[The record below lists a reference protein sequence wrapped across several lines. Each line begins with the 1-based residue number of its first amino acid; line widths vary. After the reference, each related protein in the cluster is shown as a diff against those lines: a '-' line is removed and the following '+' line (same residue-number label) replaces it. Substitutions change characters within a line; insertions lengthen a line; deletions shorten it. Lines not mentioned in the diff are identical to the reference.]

1 MKRIIKY
8 IDPKV
13 IAVTGG
19 IGSGQTTVSNLFQK
33 LGCKII
39 DVDIKAKQIIQKDE
53 LLQKELKKSFGN
65 EIFFKDGSLN
75 RKELAHLAF
84 RDEAKTLELN
94 KIIHPRM
101 VAEVIEEMETA
112 RFSQRY
118 PLIIVDAALIY
129 EISIEKMFDAV
140 IVVFANLNTRIKRVM
155 ERDDLKWTEV
165 LARVQRQIPLEEKK
179 SWADYVVDNNGAK
192 EDLHKQVDNVY
203 EELISDIKTAKLIR
217 V

>member
-8 IDPKV
+8 KNPKV
-13 IAVTGG
+13 VAVTGG
-19 IGSGQTTVSNLFQK
+19 IGSGQSTVCSLFQN

-39 DVDIKAKQIIQKDE
+39 DVDIKAKQIIQKDV
-53 LLQKELKKSFGN
+53 LLQKDLKKSFGA

-75 RKELAHLAF
+75 RKHLAHLAF

-101 VAEVIEEMETA
+101 VSEVIEEMETA

-118 PLIIVDAALIY
+118 PLIIVDAALIF

-140 IVVFANLNTRIKRVM
+140 IVVFANLNNRIKRVM
-155 ERDDLKWTEV
+155 ERDGLKRGEV
-165 LARVQRQIPLEEKK
+165 LARVRRQIPLEEKK
-179 SWADYVVDNNGAK
+179 AWADFVIDNNGTK
-192 EDLHKQVDNVY
+192 DDLKKQTDIIFEDLID
-203 EELISDIKTAKLIR
+203 DIQTVRRIR

>member
-8 IDPKV
+8 KNPKV
-13 IAVTGG
+13 VAVTGG
-19 IGSGQTTVSNLFQK
+19 IGSGQSTVCSHFQN

-39 DVDIKAKQIIQKDE
+39 DVDIKAKQIIQKDV
-53 LLQKELKKSFGN
+53 LLQKDLKKSFGA

-75 RKELAHLAF
+75 RKHLAHLAF

-101 VAEVIEEMETA
+101 VSEVIEEMETA

-118 PLIIVDAALIY
+118 PLIIVDAALIF

-140 IVVFANLNTRIKRVM
+140 IVVFANLNNRIKRVM
-155 ERDDLKWTEV
+155 ERDGLKRGEV
-165 LARVQRQIPLEEKK
+165 LARVRRQIPLEEKK
-179 SWADYVVDNNGAK
+179 AWADFVIDNNGTK
-192 EDLHKQVDNVY
+192 DDLKKQTDIIFEDLID
-203 EELISDIKTAKLIR
+203 DIQTVRRIR

>member
-1 MKRIIKY
+1 MKRIINYKN
-8 IDPKV
+8 PKV

-19 IGSGQTTVSNLFQK
+19 IGSGQSTVCDLFQN

-39 DVDIKAKQIIQKDE
+39 DVDIKAKQIIQKDV
-53 LLQKELKKSFGN
+53 LLQKDLKKAFGN
-65 EIFFKDGSLN
+65 EIFFKDGKLN
-75 RKELAHLAF
+75 RKHLAHLAF

-118 PLIIVDAALIY
+118 PLIIVDAALIF

-140 IVVFANLNTRIKRVM
+140 IVVFANLNNRINRVM
-155 ERDDLKWTEV
+155 ERDDLKRTEV
-165 LARVQRQIPLEEKK
+165 LARVRRQIPLEEKK
-179 SWADYVVDNNGAK
+179 AWADFVIDNNGTTD
-192 EDLHKQVDNVY
+192 DLKKQTNKIF
-203 EELISDIKTAKLIR
+203 EKLIGDIQIAKR
-217 V
+217 IRI

>member
-8 IDPKV
+8 TNPKV
-13 IAVTGG
+13 VAVTGG
-19 IGSGQTTVSNLFQK
+19 IGSGQSTVCQVFHG

-39 DVDIKAKQIIQKDE
+39 DVDIKAKQIIQKDNS
-53 LLQKELKKSFGN
+53 LQKELKKAFGN

-75 RKELAHLAF
+75 RKQLAHLAF
-84 RDEAKTLELN
+84 RDEVKTLELN

-101 VAEVIEEMETA
+101 VAEVVEEMETA

-118 PLIIVDAALIY
+118 PLIIVDAALIF

-140 IVVFANLNTRIKRVM
+140 IVVYAKLEDRLKRVM
-155 ERDDLKWTEV
+155 KRDDLKRAEV
-165 LARVQRQIPLEEKK
+165 LARVRRQIPLEDKK
-179 SWADYVVDNNGAK
+179 SWADYLIDNNGTPD
-192 EDLHKQVDNVY
+192 DLNKQVERIF
-203 EELISDIKTAKLIR
+203 EELVSNIKTAKRIR

>member
-8 IDPKV
+8 TNPKV

-19 IGSGQTTVSNLFQK
+19 IGSGQSTVCQIFQN

-39 DVDIKAKQIIQKDE
+39 DVDIKAKQIIQKDNS
-53 LLQKELKKSFGN
+53 LQKELKKAFGS

-75 RKELAHLAF
+75 RKHLAHLAF
-84 RDEAKTLELN
+84 RDEVKTLELN

-101 VAEVIEEMETA
+101 VAEVVEEMETA

-118 PLIIVDAALIY
+118 PLIIVDAALIF

-140 IVVFANLNTRIKRVM
+140 VVVYAKLNERVKRVM
-155 ERDDLKWTEV
+155 ERDDLKRAEV
-165 LARVQRQIPLEEKK
+165 LARVRRQIPLEDKK
-179 SWADYVVDNNGAK
+179 TWADFVIDNNGTPDDLK
-192 EDLHKQVDNVY
+192 KQVERIFEDLM
-203 EELISDIKTAKLIR
+203 SDIQTAKRIR

>member
-8 IDPKV
+8 TNPKV

-19 IGSGQTTVSNLFQK
+19 IGSGQSTVCQIFQS

-39 DVDIKAKQIIQKDE
+39 DVDVKAKQIIQKDKS
-53 LLQKELKKSFGN
+53 LKKELRKAFGD

-75 RKELAHLAF
+75 RKHLAHLAF
-84 RDEAKTLELN
+84 RDQAKTLELN

-101 VAEVIEEMETA
+101 VAEVVEEMETA
-112 RFSQRY
+112 RFSERY
-118 PLIIVDAALIY
+118 PLIIVDAALIF

-140 IVVFANLNTRIKRVM
+140 IVVYAKLDKRLKRVM
-155 ERDDLKWTEV
+155 VRDDLKRAEV
-165 LARVQRQIPLEEKK
+165 LARVQRQIPLEDKK
-179 SWADYVVDNNGAK
+179 AWADYTIDNNGTT
-192 EDLHKQVDNVY
+192 EDLKKQVESIF
-203 EELISDIKTAKLIR
+203 EELVSDIKTAKRIR

>member
-1 MKRIIKY
+1 MRKIIKY
-8 IDPKV
+8 TNPKV
-13 IAVTGG
+13 VAVTGG
-19 IGSGQTTVSNLFQK
+19 IGSGQSTVCNLFQN

-39 DVDIKAKQIIQKDE
+39 DVDIKAKQIIQKDISLQRE
-53 LLQKELKKSFGN
+53 LRKVFGS

-75 RKELAHLAF
+75 RKQLAHLAF

-118 PLIIVDAALIY
+118 PLIIIDAALIF
-129 EISIEKMFDAV
+129 EISIEKMFDV
-140 IVVFANLNTRIKRVM
+140 LIVVYAYLDNRIKRVM
-155 ERDDLKWTEV
+155 ERDDLKRAEV
-165 LARVQRQIPLEEKK
+165 LARVSRQIPLEDKK
-179 SWADYVVDNNGAK
+179 EWADFFIDNNGTTDHLK
-192 EDLHKQVDNVY
+192 KQTEQIY
-203 EELISDIKTAKLIR
+203 EELISDIQTEKRIR

>member
-1 MKRIIKY
+1 MKKIIKY
-8 IDPKV
+8 INPKIV
-13 IAVTGG
+13 AVTGG
-19 IGSGQTTVSNLFQK
+19 IGSGQSTVCNLFQI

-39 DVDIKAKQIIQKDE
+39 DVDIKAKQIIQKDISV
-53 LLQKELKKSFGN
+53 QKELRMVFGS

-75 RKELAHLAF
+75 RKHLAHLAF

-118 PLIIVDAALIY
+118 PLIIIDAALIF
-129 EISIEKMFDAV
+129 EISIEKMFDV
-140 IVVFANLNTRIKRVM
+140 LIVVYAYLDNRIKRVM
-155 ERDDLKWTEV
+155 ERDDLKRVEV
-165 LARVQRQIPLEEKK
+165 LARVRRQIPLEDKK
-179 SWADYVVDNNGAK
+179 EWADFVIDNNGITD
-192 EDLHKQVDNVY
+192 DLKKQTEQIY
-203 EELISDIKTAKLIR
+203 EELISDIQTEKRIR

>member
-1 MKRIIKY
+1 MKRITRY
-8 IDPKV
+8 TNPKV
-13 IAVTGG
+13 VAVTGG
-19 IGSGQTTVSNLFQK
+19 IGSGQSTVCQIFQN

-39 DVDIKAKQIIQKDE
+39 DVDVKAKQIIQKDNS
-53 LLQKELKKSFGN
+53 LKNELKKAFGD

-75 RKELAHLAF
+75 RKHLAHLAF

-101 VAEVIEEMETA
+101 VAEVVEEMETA

-118 PLIIVDAALIY
+118 PLIIVDAALVF

-140 IVVFANLNTRIKRVM
+140 IVVYAKLNTRLKRVM
-155 ERDDLKWTEV
+155 ERDGLKRAEV
-165 LARVQRQIPLEEKK
+165 LDRVRRQIPLEDKK
-179 SWADYVVDNNGAK
+179 AWAEFVIDNNGGV
-192 EDLHKQVDNVY
+192 EDLKKQVEQIY
-203 EELISDIKTAKLIR
+203 EKLMNDIQTAKRIR

>member
-8 IDPKV
+8 TNPKI

-19 IGSGQTTVSNLFQK
+19 IGSGQSTVCNHFQK

-39 DVDIKAKQIIQKDE
+39 DVDIKAKQIIQKDV
-53 LLQKELKKSFGN
+53 LLQKELKKAFGN

-75 RKELAHLAF
+75 RKQLARLAF
-84 RDEAKTLELN
+84 SDEVKTMELN

-112 RFSQRY
+112 RFSLRY
-118 PLIIVDAALIY
+118 PLIIVDAALVF
-129 EISIEKMFDAV
+129 ELSIEKMFDAV
-140 IVVFANLNTRIKRVM
+140 IVIYANLNNRIKRVM
-155 ERDDLKWTEV
+155 VRDDLMRAEV
-165 LARVQRQIPLEEKK
+165 LARVRRQIPLEEKK
-179 SWADYVVDNNGAK
+179 LWADFVIDNNGTID
-192 EDLHKQVDNVY
+192 DLKKQTDHIY
-203 EELISDIKTAKLIR
+203 EELISDIRTAKRIR

>member
-8 IDPKV
+8 TNPKV

-19 IGSGQTTVSNLFQK
+19 IGSGQTTVCNLLQE

-39 DVDIKAKQIIQKDE
+39 DVDIKAKQIIQKDN
-53 LLQKELKKSFGN
+53 LLQKELKKAFGN
-65 EIFFKDGSLN
+65 SIFFKDGGLN
-75 RKELAHLAF
+75 RKHLAHLAF

-118 PLIIVDAALIY
+118 PLIVVDAALIY
-129 EISIEKMFDAV
+129 EISIEKMFEAV
-140 IVVFANLNTRIKRVM
+140 IVVYANLNNRIKRVM
-155 ERDDLKWTEV
+155 ERDDLKRAEV
-165 LARVQRQIPLEEKK
+165 LARVRRQIPLEEKK
-179 SWADYVVDNNGAK
+179 AWADFVIDNNGGLD
-192 EDLHKQVDNVY
+192 DLKKQTEKIYN
-203 EELISDIKTAKLIR
+203 ELIDDIQTAKRIR

>member
-19 IGSGQTTVSNLFQK
+19 IGSGQTTVSNLFQNI
-33 LGCKII
+33 GCKII

-53 LLQKELKKSFGN
+53 LLQKDLKKALGN

-75 RKELAHLAF
+75 RKQLAHLAL

-94 KIIHPRM
+94 RIIHPRM

-155 ERDDLKWTEV
+155 ERDDLKWAEV

-192 EDLHKQVDNVY
+192 EDLNKQVDNVY

>member
-19 IGSGQTTVSNLFQK
+19 IGSGQTTVSNLFQN

-53 LLQKELKKSFGN
+53 LLQKDLKKSFGN

-75 RKELAHLAF
+75 RKQLAHLAF

-101 VAEVIEEMETA
+101 VAEVIEEMEAA

-155 ERDDLKWTEV
+155 ERDDLKWAEV

-192 EDLHKQVDNVY
+192 EDLNKQVDNVY

>member
-1 MKRIIKY
+1 MRRITKY
-8 IDPKV
+8 TNPKV

-19 IGSGQTTVSNLFQK
+19 IGSGQSTVSRIFQN

-39 DVDIKAKQIIQKDE
+39 DVDIKAKQIIQKDNS
-53 LLQKELKKSFGN
+53 LQKELKKAFGK
-65 EIFFKDGSLN
+65 EIFFNDGSLN
-75 RKELAHLAF
+75 RKHLAHLAF

-101 VAEVIEEMETA
+101 VAEVVEEMETA

-118 PLIIVDAALIY
+118 PLIIVDAALIF

-140 IVVFANLNTRIKRVM
+140 IVVYAKLNNRLKRVM
-155 ERDDLKWTEV
+155 DRDNLKRAEI
-165 LARVQRQIPLEEKK
+165 LARVHRQIPLDDKK
-179 SWADYVVDNNGAK
+179 KWADFVIDNDGTID
-192 EDLHKQVDNVY
+192 DLKKQVETIF
-203 EELISDIKTAKLIR
+203 EELMSGIETAKRIR

>member
-1 MKRIIKY
+1 LRRIIKY
-8 IDPKV
+8 TNPKV

-19 IGSGQTTVSNLFQK
+19 IGSGQTTVCNIFQT

-39 DVDIKAKQIIQKDE
+39 DVDIKAKQIIQKDIS
-53 LLQKELKKSFGN
+53 LQRELKKAFGN
-65 EIFFKDGSLN
+65 DIFFKDGSLN
-75 RKELAHLAF
+75 RKHLAHLAF

-118 PLIIVDAALIY
+118 PLIIVDAALIF

-140 IVVFANLNTRIKRVM
+140 IVVYAKLNNRIKRVM
-155 ERDDLKWTEV
+155 ERDDLKRAEV
-165 LARVQRQIPLEEKK
+165 LARVRRQIPLEDKK
-179 SWADYVVDNNGAK
+179 EWADFVLDNNGTTDDIA
-192 EDLHKQVDNVY
+192 KQVENIY
-203 EELISDIKTAKLIR
+203 EELTTDIQTAKRIR

>member
-1 MKRIIKY
+1 M
-8 IDPKV
+8 V

-19 IGSGQTTVSNLFQK
+19 IGSGQTTVSNLFQNI
-33 LGCKII
+33 GCKII

-53 LLQKELKKSFGN
+53 LLQKDLKKAFGN

-75 RKELAHLAF
+75 RKQLAHLAF

-94 KIIHPRM
+94 RIIHPRM

-155 ERDDLKWTEV
+155 ERDDLKWAEV

-192 EDLHKQVDNVY
+192 EDLNKQVDNVY